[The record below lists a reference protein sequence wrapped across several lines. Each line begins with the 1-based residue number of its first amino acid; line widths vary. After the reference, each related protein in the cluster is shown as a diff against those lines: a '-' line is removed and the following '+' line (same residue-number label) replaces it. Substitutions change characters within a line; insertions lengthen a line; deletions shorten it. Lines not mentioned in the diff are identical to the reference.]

1 MDGLT
6 WSGTTSQAD
15 THRERG
21 GRERA
26 HMYIYMKVLNE
37 LNNNIMQTED
47 SICLCCMQEET
58 NVIMKPVVIHH
69 DFDETGQEFD
79 PIVTDRS
86 EIVGFED
93 YCPKCNAEYQKQRD
107 AELWAA
113 SFPNGL
119 PF

>member
-1 MDGLT
+1 MARNTEPSRHTQREEGG
-6 WSGTTSQAD
+6 S
-15 THRERG
+15 ERG
-21 GRERA
+21 RDVCE
-26 HMYIYMKVLNE
+26 KVLNE
-37 LNNNIMQTED
+37 LNNIMQTED

-93 YCPKCNAEYQKQRD
+93 YCPKCKADAERQRD